1 MLRSLLYLNI
11 TVVLIVSW
19 CDIFWADV
27 MLRVGQPAGRY
38 RVVGLVPHDVDVAP
52 FHLSEF
58 RTCFDWLEKLP
69 ILIVYNFTESVLL
82 QGHLGEHLALT

>member
-1 MLRSLLYLNI
+1 MVGYPIAKIDYSEYIVGWLLFAFFL
-11 TVVLIVSW
+11 
-19 CDIFWADV
+19 

-82 QGHLGEHLALT
+82 